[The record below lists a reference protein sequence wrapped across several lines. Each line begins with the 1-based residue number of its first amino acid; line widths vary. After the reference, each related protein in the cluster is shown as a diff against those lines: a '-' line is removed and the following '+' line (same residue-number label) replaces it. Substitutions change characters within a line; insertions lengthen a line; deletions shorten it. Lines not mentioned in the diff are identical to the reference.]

1 MVRMN
6 RLGEAAARR
15 RPWKG
20 TALALGLAVVVLL
33 LLLALNLEPTGP
45 GLVLTAVMAGA
56 ALMVFVAALTWHL
69 AVRLARAQ
77 FGELLRESRQQ
88 ALSLT
93 QLQTDWLWQTDA
105 QHHLV
110 RWQAPQGA
118 PASSWAGTA
127 MNGSVTQR
135 LWERFQPL
143 PAVSPGSGEVPVDG
157 APVDLAPDVRSQV
170 EPGQSFDRLRVVDA
184 QGRRWE
190 LRGQATADAA
200 GRFAGYLGAAR
211 VLDEAPTTS
220 PEGQA
225 LSGSTTATASAMAA
239 ASSTDWLQ
247 ALPGP
252 AWLLSDA
259 AGAGGGAAAANG
271 TGGAGGA
278 GASTRLIDFNEAAAQ
293 MMGGSEA
300 RGQLWRA
307 CEERLPEELR
317 QALAQPDL
325 QSGSACGAWW
335 LCLTALPHGG
345 GTLLSLWPQGAAET
359 VPAALAMQAAEQA
372 RADQA
377 SFSYTVSHDLR
388 APLRVV
394 EGFTRILK
402 EDYGRLLDRAG
413 NDHLDR
419 VLGASTRMHSMID
432 SLLALSHLSSQ
443 SLRHETVDL
452 SLLASQVVDE
462 LRRGAPTRAVDAQVQ
477 SGLRVQ
483 GDPTLLRMVLENLL
497 GNAWKYSGKREH
509 AEIRFESEQRQG
521 ERVFVVTDNGAGFD
535 MRFADRLFGVF
546 QRLHSASDFQG
557 TGVGLASARR
567 IVRRHGGDIWAES
580 EIGQGARFYFTLPN

>member
-20 TALALGLAVVVLL
+20 AALALGLAVVVLL
-33 LLLALNLEPTGP
+33 LLLALNLEPSGP

-56 ALMVFVAALTWHL
+56 ALMIFVAALTWHL

-88 ALSLT
+88 AQSLT
-93 QLQTDWLWQTDA
+93 QLQADWLWQTDA
-105 QHHLV
+105 QHHLI

-118 PASSWAGTA
+118 PASSWAGTP
-127 MNGSVTQR
+127 MNGAVTQR
-135 LWERFQPL
+135 LWERFEPL
-143 PAVSPGSGEVPVDG
+143 PG
-157 APVDLAPDVRSQV
+157 AEDAPRDLRRIV
-170 EPGQSFDRLRVVDA
+170 EPGQGFDRLRVVDG

-190 LRGQATADAA
+190 LRGQATTDAA

-211 VLDEAPTTS
+211 VIDES
-220 PEGQA
+220 
-225 LSGSTTATASAMAA
+225 
-239 ASSTDWLQ
+239 ASSRPDASTSTGASEIAAPAADADAGATDWLQ

-252 AWLLSDA
+252 AWLLSDGAA
-259 AGAGGGAAAANG
+259 AGAGSSAGSS
-271 TGGAGGA
+271 TG
-278 GASTRLIDFNEAAAQ
+278 SSIRLIDLNEAAAQ

-300 RGQLWRA
+300 KGQLWRA

-335 LCLTALPHGG
+335 LCLTALPRGG
-345 GTLLSLWPQGAAET
+345 GTLLSLWPQGAVET

-419 VLGASTRMHSMID
+419 VLGASARMHSMID

-443 SLRHETVDL
+443 QLRHETVDL

-462 LRRGAPTRAVDAQVQ
+462 LRRGAPARTVDAQVQ
-477 SGLRVQ
+477 PGLRVQ

-580 EIGQGARFYFTLPN
+580 EVGQGARFYFTLPN

>member
-1 MVRMN
+1 M
-6 RLGEAAARR
+6 
-15 RPWKG
+15 
-20 TALALGLAVVVLL
+20 GLAVVILL
-33 LLLALNLEPTGP
+33 LLLALNVEPAGP
-45 GLVLTAVMAGA
+45 GLVLTAVMAGV
-56 ALMVFVAALTWHL
+56 ALAIVVAALTWHL

-88 ALSLT
+88 SQSLT
-93 QLQTDWLWQTDA
+93 QLQADWLWQTDA
-105 QHHLV
+105 SHHLV

-118 PASSWAGTA
+118 PASSWAGTP
-127 MNGSVTQR
+127 MNGAVTQL
-135 LWERFQPL
+135 LWERFEPL
-143 PAVSPGSGEVPVDG
+143 SVPDTAEG
-157 APVDLAPDVRSQV
+157 AEGGVDVRRRV
-170 EPGQSFDRLRVVDA
+170 EPQQAFDRLRVVDGH
-184 QGRRWE
+184 GRRWE
-190 LRGQATADAA
+190 LRAQPTVDAA

-211 VLDEAPTTS
+211 ALDEALPA
-220 PEGQA
+220 P
-225 LSGSTTATASAMAA
+225 STAA
-239 ASSTDWLQ
+239 ALPAPAAAAAMPTDWLQ

-252 AWLLSDA
+252 AWLLSDE
-259 AGAGGGAAAANG
+259 
-271 TGGAGGA
+271 A
-278 GASTRLIDFNEAAAQ
+278 GASTRLIDFNDAAAQ

-419 VLGASTRMHSMID
+419 VLGASARMHSMID

-443 SLRHETVDL
+443 ALRHETVDL
-452 SLLASQVVDE
+452 SLLASQVMDE
-462 LRRGAPTRAVDAQVQ
+462 LRRAAPERAVEAHVQ
-477 SGLRVQ
+477 PGLRVQ

-509 AEIRFESEQRQG
+509 AVIRFDLEQRADG
-521 ERVFVVTDNGAGFD
+521 RVFVVADNGAGFD

-580 EIGQGARFYFTLPN
+580 EVGQGARFYFTLPG

>member
-1 MVRMN
+1 MN

-20 TALALGLAVVVLL
+20 AALALGLAVVVLL

-56 ALMVFVAALTWHL
+56 ALMIFVAALTWHL

-93 QLQTDWLWQTDA
+93 QLQGDWLWQTDA

-118 PASSWAGTA
+118 PASSWAGTG
-127 MNGSVTQR
+127 MNGAVTQR

-143 PAVSPGSGEVPVDG
+143 PVTASVAGSDD
-157 APVDLAPDVRSQV
+157 APTDAAPLDLRGLI
-170 EPGQSFDRLRVVDA
+170 EPGQSFERVRVVDG

-190 LRGQATADAA
+190 LRGQATMDAA

-211 VLDEAPTTS
+211 ALDEASMGS
-220 PEGQA
+220 PDLA
-225 LSGSTTATASAMAA
+225 LSGPAAGAVATSTTSA
-239 ASSTDWLQ
+239 TDWLQ

-252 AWLLSDA
+252 AWLLSDS
-259 AGAGGGAAAANG
+259 AGGGS
-271 TGGAGGA
+271 
-278 GASTRLIDFNEAAAQ
+278 GASTRLIDFNDAASQ

-345 GTLLSLWPQGAAET
+345 GTLLSLWPQGAVET

-443 SLRHETVDL
+443 ALRHETVDL

-497 GNAWKYSGKREH
+497 GNAWKYSGKRDH

>member
-20 TALALGLAVVVLL
+20 AALALGLAVVILL
-33 LLLALNLEPTGP
+33 LLLALNIEPAGP
-45 GLVLTAVMAGA
+45 GLVLTAVTAGA
-56 ALMVFVAALTWHL
+56 ALTIVVAALTWHL

-77 FGELLRESRQQ
+77 FGELLRESRQHAQ
-88 ALSLT
+88 WLT
-93 QLQTDWLWQTDA
+93 QLQADWLWQTDA
-105 QHHLV
+105 QHHLI

-118 PASSWAGTA
+118 PASSWAGTPV
-127 MNGSVTQR
+127 NGAVTQR
-135 LWERFQPL
+135 LWERFDAAQD
-143 PAVSPGSGEVPVDG
+143 AVTGEAV
-157 APVDLAPDVRSQV
+157 DVRRRV

-190 LRGQATADAA
+190 LRAQATTDAA
-200 GRFAGYLGAAR
+200 GRFAGYVGAAR
-211 VLDEAPTTS
+211 ALDEAP
-220 PEGQA
+220 A
-225 LSGSTTATASAMAA
+225 LLAAPDAA
-239 ASSTDWLQ
+239 APGALPTDWLQ

-252 AWLLSDA
+252 AWLLSGD
-259 AGAGGGAAAANG
+259 
-271 TGGAGGA
+271 A
-278 GASTRLIDFNEAAAQ
+278 GASTRLIDFNEAASQ

-300 RGQLWRA
+300 RGQSWRA

-335 LCLTALPHGG
+335 LCLTALPHDGG
-345 GTLLSLWPQGAAET
+345 MLLSLWPQGAVET

-419 VLGASTRMHSMID
+419 VLGASARMHSMID

-443 SLRHETVDL
+443 ALRHETVDL
-452 SLLASQVVDE
+452 SLMASQVVDE
-462 LRRGAPTRAVDAQVQ
+462 LRRGAPAREVDALVQ
-477 SGLRVQ
+477 PGLRVQ
-483 GDPTLLRMVLENLL
+483 GDPTLLRMVLENLI
-497 GNAWKYSGKREH
+497 GNAWKYSGKREQ
-509 AEIRFESEQRQG
+509 AVIRFEAEQRQG
-521 ERVFVVTDNGAGFD
+521 ERVYVVTDNGAGFD

-580 EIGQGARFYFTLPN
+580 EVGQGARFYFTLPG

>member
-1 MVRMN
+1 
-6 RLGEAAARR
+6 LA
-15 RPWKG
+15 
-20 TALALGLAVVVLL
+20 ALALVLL
-33 LLLALNLEPTGP
+33 VAMNLEQAGP
-45 GLVLTAVMAGA
+45 GLVLTALVAGA
-56 ALMVFVAALTWHL
+56 VLMMFVAAVSWHM

-88 ALSLT
+88 SHLLS
-93 QLQTDWLWQTDA
+93 QLIPDWQWQTDA
-105 QHHLV
+105 AHHLV

-118 PASSWAGTA
+118 PSSSWIG
-127 MNGSVTQR
+127 GPLHGVVTQT
-135 LWERFQPL
+135 LWERFESADTGL
-143 PAVSPGSGEVPVDG
+143 
-157 APVDLAPDVRSQV
+157 DLAHALAA
-170 EPGQSFDRLRVVDA
+170 GQSFQGWRVRDA
-184 QGRRWE
+184 QGRCWE
-190 LRGQATADAA
+190 LRGQAVLDAT
-200 GRFAGYLGAAR
+200 GHFNGYLGTAR
-211 VLDEAPTTS
+211 LEAPAPASDDAVAIAVT
-220 PEGQA
+220 GA
-225 LSGSTTATASAMAA
+225 KGVNGASGANVFAPVPLLT
-239 ASSTDWLQ
+239 TDWLQ

-259 AGAGGGAAAANG
+259 EQ
-271 TGGAGGA
+271 

-293 MMGGSEA
+293 MMGGAVEV

-317 QALAQPDL
+317 QALAEPDL

-335 LCLTALPHGG
+335 LCLTPVPQGQG
-345 GTLLSLWPQGAAET
+345 QLLSLWPQGAVDT
-359 VPAALAMQAAEQA
+359 VPAALAMRAAEQA

-419 VLGASTRMHSMID
+419 VLSAAGRMHSMID
-432 SLLALSHLSSQ
+432 ALLALSQLSAQ
-443 SLRHETVDL
+443 TLRQETVDL
-452 SLLASQVVDE
+452 SLLASMVLEE
-462 LRRGAPTRAVDAQVQ
+462 LRRSAPERQVETFVQ
-477 SGLRVQ
+477 PGLRVV

-497 GNAWKYSGKREH
+497 GNAWKYSSRQP
-509 AEIRFESEQRQG
+509 AAAIRFESMTRDGEQ
-521 ERVFVVTDNGAGFD
+521 VFVISDNGAGFD

-546 QRLHSASDFQG
+546 QRLHSATEFQG

-580 EIGQGARFYFTLPN
+580 ELGQGARFYFSLPTA

>member
-1 MVRMN
+1 MN

-20 TALALGLAVVVLL
+20 AALALGLAVVILL
-33 LLLALNLEPTGP
+33 LLLALNVEPAGP
-45 GLVLTAVMAGA
+45 GLVLTAVMAGV
-56 ALMVFVAALTWHL
+56 ALTIVVAALTWHL

-77 FGELLRESRQQ
+77 FGELLRESRQHSQ
-88 ALSLT
+88 ALT
-93 QLQTDWLWQTDA
+93 QLQGDWLWQTDA

-110 RWQAPQGA
+110 RWQAPLGA
-118 PASSWAGTA
+118 PASSWAGTPV
-127 MNGSVTQR
+127 NGAVTQL
-135 LWERFQPL
+135 LWERFEPL
-143 PAVSPGSGEVPVDG
+143 PDARDG
-157 APVDLAPDVRSQV
+157 GASVDVRRRV
-170 EPGQSFDRLRVVDA
+170 EPGQSFDRLRVVDG

-190 LRGQATADAA
+190 LRAQPALDAA

-211 VLDEAPTTS
+211 VLDDTPPVTS
-220 PEGQA
+220 P
-225 LSGSTTATASAMAA
+225 AA
-239 ASSTDWLQ
+239 ALPAPAVADAAMTDWLQ

-252 AWLLSDA
+252 AWLLSGD
-259 AGAGGGAAAANG
+259 
-271 TGGAGGA
+271 A
-278 GASTRLIDFNEAAAQ
+278 GASTRLIDFNDAAAQ

-419 VLGASTRMHSMID
+419 VLGASARMHSMID

-443 SLRHETVDL
+443 ALRHETVDL
-452 SLLASQVVDE
+452 SLLASQVMDE
-462 LRRGAPTRAVDAQVQ
+462 LRRAAPERAVEAHVQ
-477 SGLRVQ
+477 PGLRVL

-497 GNAWKYSGKREH
+497 GNAWKYSGKREE
-509 AEIRFESEQRQG
+509 AVIRFDAEQRADG
-521 ERVFVVTDNGAGFD
+521 RVFVVTDNGAGFD

-580 EIGQGARFYFTLPN
+580 EVGQGARFYFTLPN

>member
-1 MVRMN
+1 M
-6 RLGEAAARR
+6 
-15 RPWKG
+15 
-20 TALALGLAVVVLL
+20 GLAVVVLL

-56 ALMVFVAALTWHL
+56 ALMIFVAALTWHL

-88 ALSLT
+88 AQSLT
-93 QLQTDWLWQTDA
+93 QLQPDWIWQTDA

-135 LWERFQPL
+135 LWERFQSLPAL
-143 PAVSPGSGEVPVDG
+143 PAVSPGSGNESSEAATADS
-157 APVDLAPDVRSQV
+157 APDVRGHV
-170 EPGQSFDRLRVVDA
+170 EPGLSFDRLRVVDGH
-184 QGRRWE
+184 GRRWE
-190 LRGQATADAA
+190 LRGQPTTDAA

-211 VLDEAPTTS
+211 VLDEPTT
-220 PEGQA
+220 GTDNA
-225 LSGSTTATASAMAA
+225 LSGSASVAGA
-239 ASSTDWLQ
+239 ASSTEWLQ

-252 AWLLSDA
+252 AWLLSDG
-259 AGAGGGAAAANG
+259 AGAGNVNGNGNGNGNG
-271 TGGAGGA
+271 TGSSAA
-278 GASTRLIDFNEAAAQ
+278 TRLIDFNEAAAQ

-345 GTLLSLWPQGAAET
+345 GVLLSLWPQGAVET

-419 VLGASTRMHSMID
+419 VLGASARMHSMID

-443 SLRHETVDL
+443 ALRHETVDL

-477 SGLRVQ
+477 PGLRVQ

-497 GNAWKYSGKREH
+497 GNAFKYSGKREH
-509 AEIRFESEQRQG
+509 AEIRFEAEQRQG

>member
-1 MVRMN
+1 MN
-6 RLGEAAARR
+6 RLGDAAARR
-15 RPWKG
+15 RPWRG
-20 TALALGLAVVVLL
+20 AALALGLAVVVLL
-33 LLLALNLEPTGP
+33 LLLALNLEPSGP

-56 ALMVFVAALTWHL
+56 ALMIFVAALTWHL

-88 ALSLT
+88 AQALT
-93 QLQTDWLWQTDA
+93 QLQTDCLWQTDA

-110 RWQAPQGA
+110 RWQASQGA
-118 PASSWAGTA
+118 PASSWAGSA
-127 MNGSVTQR
+127 VNGAVTQT
-135 LWERFQPL
+135 LWERFEPL
-143 PAVSPGSGEVPVDG
+143 PGADGVPH
-157 APVDLAPDVRSQV
+157 AIRARI
-170 EPGQSFDRLRVVDA
+170 EPALSFDRLRVLDA
-184 QGRRWE
+184 QGRHWE
-190 LRGQATADAA
+190 LRGQAVTDAA
-200 GRFAGYLGAAR
+200 GRFAGFLGAAR
-211 VLDEAPTTS
+211 ALDDTSAHAPATPAAPAAPAAPETRTT
-220 PEGQA
+220 P
-225 LSGSTTATASAMAA
+225 
-239 ASSTDWLQ
+239 TDWLQ

-252 AWLLSDA
+252 AWLLS
-259 AGAGGGAAAANG
+259 
-271 TGGAGGA
+271 TEA
-278 GASTRLIDFNEAAAQ
+278 GASTRLIDLNDAAAQ
-293 MMGGSEA
+293 MMGGAEA

-335 LCLTALPHGG
+335 LCLTALPGG
-345 GTLLSLWPQGAAET
+345 AGSLLSLWPQGAADT

-419 VLGASTRMHSMID
+419 VLGASSRMHSMID

-443 SLRHETVDL
+443 ALRHETVDL
-452 SLLASQVVDE
+452 SLLAGQVMEE
-462 LRRGAPTRAVDAQVQ
+462 LRRATPAREVEAHVQ
-477 SGLRVQ
+477 PGLRVQ

-497 GNAWKYSGKREH
+497 GNAWKYSGKREQ
-509 AEIRFESEQRQG
+509 ALIRFESEQRQG
-521 ERVFVVTDNGAGFD
+521 ERVFVVSDNGAGFD

-580 EIGQGARFYFTLPN
+580 EVGQGARFYFTLPS

>member
-1 MVRMN
+1 MARMN
-6 RLGEAAARR
+6 RLGDAAARR

-20 TALALGLAVVVLL
+20 AALALGLAVVALL
-33 LLLALNLEPTGP
+33 LLLALNLEPSGP

-56 ALMVFVAALTWHL
+56 ALMIFVAALTWHL

-88 ALSLT
+88 AQALT
-93 QLQTDWLWQTDA
+93 QLQPDWLWQTDA

-110 RWQAPQGA
+110 RWQASTGA

-127 MNGSVTQR
+127 VNGAVTQR
-135 LWERFQPL
+135 LWERFEPL
-143 PAVSPGSGEVPVDG
+143 DG
-157 APVDLAPDVRSQV
+157 ADGADGPDSAPQDVRARV
-170 EPGQSFDRLRVVDA
+170 EPGHSFERLRVVDA

-190 LRGQATADAA
+190 LRAQATTDAA
-200 GRFAGYLGAAR
+200 GRFAGFLGAAR
-211 VLDEAPTTS
+211 ALDEAPPAVDTDT
-220 PEGQA
+220 A
-225 LSGSTTATASAMAA
+225 AATAPAPGA
-239 ASSTDWLQ
+239 TDWLQ

-252 AWLLSDA
+252 AWLLSGDD
-259 AGAGGGAAAANG
+259 
-271 TGGAGGA
+271 
-278 GASTRLIDFNEAAAQ
+278 GASTRLIDVNDAALQ

-419 VLGASTRMHSMID
+419 VLGASARMHSMID

-443 SLRHETVDL
+443 ALRHETVDL
-452 SLLASQVVDE
+452 SLLAGQVVDE
-462 LRRGAPTRAVDAQVQ
+462 LRRASPGREVEVEVQ
-477 SGLRVQ
+477 PGLRVQ

-509 AEIRFESEQRQG
+509 AVIRFEAEQRQG
-521 ERVFVVTDNGAGFD
+521 ERVFAVSDNGAGFD

-580 EIGQGARFYFTLPN
+580 EVGQGARFYFTLPS

>member
-20 TALALGLAVVVLL
+20 AVLALGLAVVVLL

-56 ALMVFVAALTWHL
+56 ALMIFVAALTWHL

-88 ALSLT
+88 AQSLT
-93 QLQTDWLWQTDA
+93 HLQPDWLWQTDA

-127 MNGSVTQR
+127 MNGAVTQR
-135 LWERFQPL
+135 LWERFQSL
-143 PAVSPGSGEVPVDG
+143 PAVPPGSGD
-157 APVDLAPDVRSQV
+157 APADTAPAERGSDLRGHV
-170 EPGQSFDRLRVVDA
+170 EPGQSFDRLRVVDG

-190 LRGQATADAA
+190 LRGQAMTDAA

-211 VLDEAPTTS
+211 ALDEA
-220 PEGQA
+220 
-225 LSGSTTATASAMAA
+225 STTGSDLALPGASGASGVAV

-259 AGAGGGAAAANG
+259 RGAVAGNDAGGQSGGGPGAA
-271 TGGAGGA
+271 
-278 GASTRLIDFNEAAAQ
+278 TRLIDFNDAAAQ

-345 GTLLSLWPQGAAET
+345 GSLLSLWPQGAVET

-443 SLRHETVDL
+443 ALRHETVDL

-462 LRRGAPTRAVDAQVQ
+462 LHRGAPTRSVDAQVQ

-483 GDPTLLRMVLENLL
+483 GDPTLLRMVLENLI
-497 GNAWKYSGKREH
+497 GNAWKYSGKRDH
-509 AEIRFESEQRQG
+509 AEIRFASEQREG

>member
-1 MVRMN
+1 MN
-6 RLGEAAARR
+6 RLGDAAARR

-20 TALALGLAVVVLL
+20 AALALGLAVVVLL
-33 LLLALNLEPTGP
+33 LLLALNLEPSGP

-56 ALMVFVAALTWHL
+56 ALMIFVAALTWHL

-88 ALSLT
+88 AQALT
-93 QLQTDWLWQTDA
+93 QLQTDCLWQTDA

-110 RWQAPQGA
+110 RWQASQGT

-127 MNGSVTQR
+127 VNGAVTQT
-135 LWERFQPL
+135 LWERFEPL
-143 PAVSPGSGEVPVDG
+143 PGADGVPH
-157 APVDLAPDVRSQV
+157 AIRPRV
-170 EPGQSFDRLRVVDA
+170 EPSISFDRLRVLDA
-184 QGRRWE
+184 QARRWE
-190 LRGQATADAA
+190 LRGQAMTDAA
-200 GRFAGYLGAAR
+200 GRFAGFLGAAR
-211 VLDEAPTTS
+211 ALDEATVHAAAP
-220 PEGQA
+220 
-225 LSGSTTATASAMAA
+225 AA
-239 ASSTDWLQ
+239 ASSITVATTDSASATAALADATPPSTTDWLQ

-252 AWLLSDA
+252 AWLLS
-259 AGAGGGAAAANG
+259 
-271 TGGAGGA
+271 TEA
-278 GASTRLIDFNEAAAQ
+278 GASTRLIDLNDAAAQ
-293 MMGGSEA
+293 MMGGAEA

-335 LCLTALPHGG
+335 LCLTALPGG
-345 GTLLSLWPQGAAET
+345 AGSLLSLWPQGAVDT

-419 VLGASTRMHSMID
+419 VLGASSRMHSMID

-443 SLRHETVDL
+443 ALRHETVDL
-452 SLLASQVVDE
+452 SLLAGQVMEE
-462 LRRGAPTRAVDAQVQ
+462 LRRATPAREVDAQVQ
-477 SGLRVQ
+477 PGLRVQ

-497 GNAWKYSGKREH
+497 GNAWKYSGKRER
-509 AEIRFESEQRQG
+509 ALIRFESEQRQG
-521 ERVFVVTDNGAGFD
+521 ERVFVVSDNGAGFD

-580 EIGQGARFYFTLPN
+580 EVGQGARFYFTLPS

>member
-1 MVRMN
+1 M
-6 RLGEAAARR
+6 
-15 RPWKG
+15 
-20 TALALGLAVVVLL
+20 VLL
-33 LLLALNLEPTGP
+33 LLLALNLEPSGP

-56 ALMVFVAALTWHL
+56 ALMIFVAALTWHL

-88 ALSLT
+88 AQSLT
-93 QLQTDWLWQTDA
+93 QLQPDWLWQTDA
-105 QHHLV
+105 QHHLI

-127 MNGSVTQR
+127 MNGAVTQR

-143 PAVSPGSGEVPVDG
+143 SDANGASTE
-157 APVDLAPDVRSQV
+157 APVPDLRGQV
-170 EPGQSFDRLRVVDA
+170 EPGQSFDRLRVVDG

-190 LRGQATADAA
+190 LRGQATTDAA
-200 GRFAGYLGAAR
+200 GRFAGHLGAAR
-211 VLDEAPTTS
+211 VLDDTPTADS
-220 PEGQA
+220 DMV
-225 LSGSTTATASAMAA
+225 LSGPTAGTAAT
-239 ASSTDWLQ
+239 SSTEWLQ

-252 AWLLSDA
+252 AWLLSDN
-259 AGAGGGAAAANG
+259 AGAGNSAGGAAAGG
-271 TGGAGGA
+271 TGAA
-278 GASTRLIDFNEAAAQ
+278 TRLIDFNDAAAQ

-345 GTLLSLWPQGAAET
+345 ARLLSLWPQGAVET

-443 SLRHETVDL
+443 ALRHETVDL

-497 GNAWKYSGKREH
+497 GNAWKYSGKRDH

-580 EIGQGARFYFTLPN
+580 EVGQGARFYFTLPN

>member
-20 TALALGLAVVVLL
+20 AALALGLAVVVLL

-56 ALMVFVAALTWHL
+56 ALMIFVAALTWHL

-88 ALSLT
+88 SQSLT
-93 QLQTDWLWQTDA
+93 QLQPDWLWQTDA

-143 PAVSPGSGEVPVDG
+143 PDSNEAVGDDTSSGD
-157 APVDLAPDVRSQV
+157 ASPDVASPDLRQHV

-190 LRGQATADAA
+190 LRGQATTDAA

-211 VLDEAPTTS
+211 VLDEDDATTPDGTALAS
-220 PEGQA
+220 PAGDTVTTF
-225 LSGSTTATASAMAA
+225 STE
-239 ASSTDWLQ
+239 WLR

-252 AWLLSDA
+252 AWLLSDGA
-259 AGAGGGAAAANG
+259 GAANEAGAGAS
-271 TGGAGGA
+271 
-278 GASTRLIDFNEAAAQ
+278 ASTRLIDLNEAAAQ

-345 GTLLSLWPQGAAET
+345 GSLLSLWPQGAVET

-462 LRRGAPTRAVDAQVQ
+462 LRRGAPARAVDAQVQ

-497 GNAWKYSGKREH
+497 GNAWKYSGKRDH

-580 EIGQGARFYFTLPN
+580 EVGQGARFYFTLPN

>member
-1 MVRMN
+1 MN

-20 TALALGLAVVVLL
+20 AALALGLAVVVLL
-33 LLLALNLEPTGP
+33 LLLALNLEPSGP

-56 ALMVFVAALTWHL
+56 ALMIFVAALTWHL

-88 ALSLT
+88 AQSLT
-93 QLQTDWLWQTDA
+93 QLQPDWLWQTDA
-105 QHHLV
+105 QHHLI

-127 MNGSVTQR
+127 MNGAVTQR
-135 LWERFQPL
+135 LWERFQP
-143 PAVSPGSGEVPVDG
+143 VSDANGVSAE
-157 APVDLAPDVRSQV
+157 APVPDLRGQV
-170 EPGQSFDRLRVVDA
+170 EPGQSFDRLRVVDG

-190 LRGQATADAA
+190 LRGQATTDAA

-211 VLDEAPTTS
+211 VLDETPATD
-220 PEGQA
+220 
-225 LSGSTTATASAMAA
+225 ATALADAA
-239 ASSTDWLQ
+239 PAATDWLQ

-252 AWLLSDA
+252 AWLLSNGAGQGTA
-259 AGAGGGAAAANG
+259 AGAVGSTGAA
-271 TGGAGGA
+271 
-278 GASTRLIDFNEAAAQ
+278 TRLIDFNDAAAQ

-345 GTLLSLWPQGAAET
+345 ATLLSLWPQGAVET

-419 VLGASTRMHSMID
+419 VLGASARMHSMID

-443 SLRHETVDL
+443 ALRHETVDL

-497 GNAWKYSGKREH
+497 GNAWKYSGKRDH

-580 EIGQGARFYFTLPN
+580 EVGQGARFYFTLPN